1 MVVSVTLSFYV
12 ARQFVF
18 SVIAMITS
26 LSGIVCLFDFI
37 DLLRRVATKPN
48 VSTNVVTEIAFLHI
62 PHFTIEIIPFGI
74 LLGGIVCFW
83 RLTRSSE
90 LIVARAAG
98 ISAWQFLAGPLA
110 CAMLIGGLSTTI
122 LSPISSAFYRQAE
135 VLDQEYLR
143 TDGGPLSFSSGSL
156 WLRQADT
163 EFDPHGVA
171 LLNARG
177 VELDKQGIL
186 RVRDISVFRL
196 DSSNTLVV
204 RIEAPTGYLGQH
216 SWVFQN
222 AQTVKPYEVLSQAKT
237 IDFPTDLTVQRV
249 QQSFSSPEAL
259 SFWALPSFITLLN
272 HSGFS
277 SIRHRIHF
285 QSLLALPMLAGTMA
299 LVAAGFS
306 MRSTRR
312 GGVARMIGSGVAA
325 GFLLFTVSKVA
336 EQFGNSGAL
345 PAVLAAWAPTV
356 AGLCLALSLLLHLE
370 DG

>member
-1 MVVSVTLSFYV
+1 MVVSVTLSLYI

-18 SVIAMITS
+18 SVVAMIAS

-48 VSTNVVTEIAFLHI
+48 VSTNVVTQIALLHI
-62 PHFTIEIIPFGI
+62 PHFTIEIVPFGV

-110 CAMLIGGLSTTI
+110 CAMLIGGLSTTVV
-122 LSPISSAFYRQAE
+122 SPISSAFYRRAE
-135 VLDQEYLR
+135 ALDQLYLR
-143 TDGGPLSFSSGSL
+143 TDAGPLSFSSGSL

-177 VELDKQGIL
+177 VSLDPDGVL
-186 RVRDISVFRL
+186 RVSNISVFRL
-196 DSSNTLVV
+196 DAANKLIV
-204 RIEAPTGYLGQH
+204 RIEAPQGHLATQA
-216 SWVFQN
+216 WVFEH
-222 AQTVKPYEVLSQAKT
+222 AQTVKPYETLRPANT
-237 IDFPTDLTVQRV
+237 IQFPTDLTVQRV
-249 QQSFSSPEAL
+249 QQSFSSPDAL
-259 SFWALPSFITLLN
+259 SFWALPGFIKLLN

-345 PAVLAAWAPTV
+345 PAVLAAWAPTL